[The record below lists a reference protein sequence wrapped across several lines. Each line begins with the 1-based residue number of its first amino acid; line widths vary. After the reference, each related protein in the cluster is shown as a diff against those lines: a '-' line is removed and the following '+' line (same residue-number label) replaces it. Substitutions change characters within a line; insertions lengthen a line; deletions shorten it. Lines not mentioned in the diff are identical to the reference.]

1 METTCKGKSSLPS
14 LNIAART
21 LRSERGVSLVVVIM
35 LMVIILAI
43 TSAGMLFSS
52 MDLRVSGNYKAGA
65 QAFYAA
71 DNGVTAGLVQ
81 VGANQAASIAPIPKT
96 EVSPGSG
103 LFYCSGR
110 LTQTNNCTTPQPS
123 QLVNTTLP
131 PPPGYDICCFVS
143 YQYQI
148 NVTGVGPL
156 SAAREVEAQV
166 TYAPMS
172 K

>member
-52 MDLRVSGNYKAGA
+52 MDLRVSGNYKAGT

-71 DNGVTAGLVQ
+71 DNGVTTGLVQ
-81 VGANQAASIAPIPKT
+81 VNANPTTSQAAFGPINL
-96 EVSPGSG
+96 PGG
-103 LFYCSGR
+103 LTYCSGR